1 MNVYHVLSTSTGSC
15 NGGGRNHDQ
24 PLETQ
29 KSFQPRHFRCS
40 SISMTAAWLPH
51 LGILDLMKSW
61 VMSSSIKGYVQGKRN
76 AQRISFQ
83 GAAVPLT
90 QKLSWSSA
98 ETMCAR
104 VKTWHTVYGHP
115 YHIGNPYNGIIG
127 ICIISYLQY
136 IYISHIDPYSAY
148 IDSRYIYI
156 ILYIIIHPYDWKH
169 MPWWWDNR

>member
-1 MNVYHVLSTSTGSC
+1 
-15 NGGGRNHDQ
+15 
-24 PLETQ
+24 
-29 KSFQPRHFRCS
+29 
-40 SISMTAAWLPH
+40 
-51 LGILDLMKSW
+51 
-61 VMSSSIKGYVQGKRN
+61 MSRANEN

-104 VKTWHTVYGHP
+104 VKTWYTVYGHP

-136 IYISHIDPYSAY
+136 IYVYVYISHIDPYSAY

-156 ILYIIIHPYDWKH
+156 SL
-169 MPWWWDNR
+169 